1 MDLLTNDTQYQQY
14 FQIVIFK
21 ETKTRIHSTIYHAK
35 FSKFTKFHEN
45 SLQTNKYIR
54 GLQIH
59 REMYARRQTLPP
71 GIHFFFK
78 NWQVWGSIF

>member
-21 ETKTRIHSTIYHAK
+21 ETKTQIHSTIYHAK

-45 SLQTNKYIR
+45 SLQTNKYR

-59 REMYARRQTLPP
+59 REMYAKR
-71 GIHFFFK
+71 
-78 NWQVWGSIF
+78 

>member
-1 MDLLTNDTQYQQY
+1 MDLLTNDTQNQQY
-14 FQIVIFK
+14 FVIFK

-35 FSKFTKFHEN
+35 FSKFTKFHKN